1 MSADDKMSETPKDKS
16 LIDLLAV
23 SEPGKSSKETEPE
36 MEEQTDQEEELAK
49 EEQAGQEEELAEEE
63 KTKIEA
69 NPDLEDPRLYSP
81 LQEPDRPDPSL
92 RTHGEP
98 HPDEAPPEEAPP
110 EEEQELPQS
119 KEG

>member
-23 SEPGKSSKETEPE
+23 SEPGKSSKEAEPE
-36 MEEQTDQEEELAK
+36 M

>member
-1 MSADDKMSETPKDKS
+1 MTGDDKMSETPKDKS

-23 SEPGKSSKETEPE
+23 SELVKSSKEAESE
-36 MEEQTDQEEELAK
+36 M

-63 KTKIEA
+63 KAKIEA

-98 HPDEAPPEEAPP
+98 HPDEAPAEEAPA

-119 KEG
+119 KE

>member
-23 SEPGKSSKETEPE
+23 SEPGKSSKETESE
-36 MEEQTDQEEELAK
+36 M

-63 KTKIEA
+63 KAKIEA

-98 HPDEAPPEEAPP
+98 HPEEAPP
-110 EEEQELPQS
+110 EEEQESPQS
-119 KEG
+119 KE